1 MNTLDIL
8 IIIIISY
15 YLVMGLF
22 RGIIRELAAII
33 GVVAG
38 FYAAYSY
45 YPHVAKYAV
54 RWMSN
59 TSYINILS
67 FLIIFFSVFILVGIL
82 GIIIKYL
89 LKIVT
94 VSWIDRGF
102 GGAFGF
108 IKGILITSVILMV
121 LTAFLQKGT
130 PVIKNS
136 LLSPYVIFISEK
148 MAEVVPQ
155 NMKQEFADKIVHL
168 KKMWKT
174 KT

>member
-1 MNTLDIL
+1 MNALDIL
-8 IIIIISY
+8 IIVIMGY
-15 YLVMGLF
+15 CLVMGLF
-22 RGIIRELAAII
+22 RGIIRELTSIV
-33 GVVAG
+33 GVIAG
-38 FYAAYSY
+38 FYAAYNY
-45 YPHVAKYAV
+45 YPHVAKHAV

-67 FLIIFFSVFILVGIL
+67 FLVIFFTVFILVGIL

-94 VSWIDRGF
+94 VSWLDRGF

-108 IKGILITSVILMV
+108 FKGILIVSVILMV

-136 LLSPYVIFISEK
+136 VLSPYIIFISEK
-148 MAEVVPQ
+148 MAEAVPQ